1 MRRIPVIETGTGNC
15 HVYVDQF
22 ADQEMAVNIIKNAKT
37 QRTGVCNACESIVV
51 HRAIAKEFLPKLY
64 AALKEYDVEMRGD
77 SYAVECLGPDQ
88 PLVKDAT
95 EEDWGNGVSGLYYV
109 GKDCRQP
116 GRGNRAY
123 Q

>member
-1 MRRIPVIETGTGNC
+1 M
-15 HVYVDQF
+15 DQF

-37 QRTGVCNACESIVV
+37 QRIGVCNACESIVV

-88 PLVKDAT
+88 PLVKRCDRRRL
-95 EEDWGNGVSGLYYV
+95 GNGVSGLYYV